1 VSEARVRA
9 YDPQGRP
16 ALVDAREFEQ
26 LRSEGWTEYGATQPP
41 SGGAPDAQA
50 EPAAPKMVL
59 SVDSKGERWFVPED
73 QVKHLKAFGARVATP
88 EDQAE
93 YALEQEGETPLTG
106 GVTALTGALLG
117 GGTAHLGLPFLS
129 RLAGDSP
136 EEREALKQRLEL
148 YKTAYPTIS
157 TIGELAGIAG
167 SLALTGGL
175 AAEAQVGARAGV
187 AGAEAATLGARALGA
202 ARYAV
207 PAAGIARL
215 GEAGAVGGRMAA
227 QALGA
232 TSRTVLG
239 RAAIKA
245 AEMGAQGA
253 VEGALYAGGEAT
265 GDALL
270 SDESIKESGEKIL
283 TAMGTGAL
291 FGLGTGALLGGS
303 GSLVASGATA
313 TARGAQRFAQQTV
326 KGAQGLARK
335 SETGIAKLRTLSPFG
350 NAATAET
357 AATREAGAAV
367 GAEANLLAAETEA
380 AIQGAAEQSGA
391 TQTAQQG
398 FDYRQ
403 AFRDAGEKI
412 STETKQYVSE
422 LKDSL
427 AAKVE
432 QAKTPAGQKAAAA
445 EFAYNQAFRGFGLQ
459 STNVQKDLHMNK
471 ITPQEMGEFIL
482 REKIIDPTATA
493 KEALRDA
500 SIPIMAERTA
510 AAQERAV
517 ARLTSIAERVET
529 EISYRQIRSAFRSAR
544 SQYTTEAAIS
554 GANMARATKVGTEP
568 QRRAIDRLERE
579 LLELTGLTQDGVRA
593 KKNAP
598 TGISFAQLLEQ
609 RKALDAKIWANKG
622 SSARDTEQKL
632 ALKAVRA
639 ELEKIETNAIAA
651 ATAESGA
658 PKAVREAAKEY
669 KNAKRQYQLGKI
681 LEEQLDE
688 AAVREN
694 KGAVFGLNDTIRS
707 SGAASVGA
715 SVGALALGP
724 VGAAAGGFA
733 AGVGGAIVSK
743 IARERGNAAA
753 AVMLYR
759 MSETGQA
766 TRIVQAVDELTRKA
780 ASGILTPRGLLG
792 AIGDTEAYK
801 GARKAAETTAK
812 TARQKAQE
820 IARDSKDTARQT
832 GRTVTSTARAARIT
846 GTEFGGGMLSEKAR
860 EGETAAQRADRFE
873 RVIREYQARP
883 DLVDKRISQS
893 VEALRTTSP
902 RLAANVEQNM
912 KTALSFLA
920 SKLPERM
927 QTDPFDP
934 TKRTALSAAEAEKFN
949 RYVAY
954 VSNPSNVLD
963 EMIRGKVTPEGAET
977 LRAIAPKVF
986 FSLQVATLEAIN
998 DQLASNKPIPYDNR
1012 LKLGLIF
1019 DIPTDASLRPGVMNF
1034 LQANTA
1040 EAVATKDA
1048 EQQAMGPGP
1057 MAKAPAR
1064 PIMTPP
1070 QMSRM
1075 DRISQS
1081 GPGRK

>member
-1 VSEARVRA
+1 MSEARIRA

-26 LRSEGWTEYGATQPP
+26 LRSEGWTEYGAAPPP

-73 QVKHLKAFGARVATP
+73 KVKHLKAFGARVATP

-106 GVTALTGALLG
+106 GITAATGALLHG
-117 GGTAHLGLPFLS
+117 GSAGFGLPFLS
-129 RLAGDSP
+129 RIAGDSP

-148 YKTAYPTIS
+148 YKTAYPTIN

-313 TARGAQRFAQQTV
+313 TARGAERLAQTTIDQ
-326 KGAQGLARK
+326 AQSLAR
-335 SETGIAKLRTLSPFG
+335 RTVEGVARIRPSPG
-350 NAATAET
+350 LLEVAQNL
-357 AATREAGAAV
+357 EASIQRARTP
-367 GAEANLLAAETEA
+367 EA
-380 AIQGAAEQSGA
+380 Q
-391 TQTAQQG
+391 
-398 FDYRQ
+398 R
-403 AFRDAGEKI
+403 
-412 STETKQYVSE
+412 
-422 LKDSL
+422 
-427 AAKVE
+427 
-432 QAKTPAGQKAAAA
+432 AAAA
-445 EFAYNQAFRGFGLQ
+445 ELAYTQAFRGFGLQ
-459 STNVQKDLHMNK
+459 STKVQKELQMNN
-471 ITPQEMGEFIL
+471 ITRQEMGEFIFG
-482 REKIIDPTATA
+482 EGIIDPGATA
-493 KEALRDA
+493 REALRDA
-500 SIPIMAERTA
+500 SLPIMEERTA
-510 AAQERAV
+510 ASLERSA
-517 ARLTSIAERVET
+517 ARIASIADQVDT
-529 EISYRQIRSAFRSAR
+529 EISYRQIRAAFRRAR
-544 SQYTTEAAIS
+544 REYLTEAVIS
-554 GANMARATKVGTEP
+554 RTNEARATKIGTEP
-568 QRRAIDRLERE
+568 QRREIDRIEQE
-579 LLELTGLTQDGVRA
+579 LLNTTGLWEDGVRA
-593 KKNAP
+593 RRGAP
-598 TGISFAQLLEQ
+598 TGISFAQFLEQ
-609 RKALDAKIWANKG
+609 RKALDVKIKANNGYTTEDNLQKIALRHVR
-622 SSARDTEQKL
+622 SA
-632 ALKAVRA
+632 
-639 ELEKIETNAIAA
+639 LEEIETSAIAA
-651 ATAESGA
+651 ATADGNTSQ
-658 PKAVREAAKEY
+658 AVRNAASEY
-669 KNAKRQYQLGKI
+669 RTAKRQYQLGKI
-681 LEEQLDE
+681 LQKQLEE
-688 AAVREN
+688 AIARAN
-694 KGAVFGLNDTIRS
+694 KGATFGLNDTIRS
-707 SGAASVGA
+707 SGAASIGA
-715 SVGALALGP
+715 GLGALVLGP
-724 VGAAAGGFA
+724 VGGAVGGFIG
-733 AGVGGAIVSK
+733 GVSGGIVSK

-753 AVMLYR
+753 AVMLNR
-759 MSETGQA
+759 MAESGQA
-766 TRIVQAVDELTRKA
+766 TQMIQAVEDRVRRA
-780 ASGILTPRGLLG
+780 AYGMLAPVRALERLG
-792 AIGDTEAYK
+792 ARSFRVRDRIGLPSFDL
-801 GARKAAETTAK
+801 G
-812 TARQKAQE
+812 
-820 IARDSKDTARQT
+820 DSVSQSVR
-832 GRTVTSTARAARIT
+832 G
-846 GTEFGGGMLSEKAR
+846 
-860 EGETAAQRADRFE
+860 TAAQFGAGVTARRLSASEPPTRRAERLE
-873 RVIREYQARP
+873 RVIREHQARP

-893 VEALRTTSP
+893 VEPLRTTSP

-949 RYVAY
+949 RYVSY

>member
-1 VSEARVRA
+1 MSEARIRA

-41 SGGAPDAQA
+41 SGGAADAQA

-129 RLAGDSP
+129 WLAGDSP

-148 YKTAYPTIS
+148 YKTAYPTIN

-215 GEAGAVGGRMAA
+215 GEAGAVGGRLAA
-227 QALGA
+227 EALGA

-335 SETGIAKLRTLSPFG
+335 SESGIAKLRTLSPFG

-367 GAEANLLAAETEA
+367 GAEANLLAAKTEA

-391 TQTAQQG
+391 AQTAEQG

-403 AFRDAGEKI
+403 AFSDFGEKI
-412 STETKQYVSE
+412 STETKQFVSE
-422 LKDSL
+422 LKDAL

-432 QAKTPAGQKAAAA
+432 QAKTLAGQKAAAA

-459 STNVQKDLHMNK
+459 STNVQKDLHMNN

-510 AAQERAV
+510 AALERAF
-517 ARLTSIAERVET
+517 ARLTSIANQVDT
-529 EISYRQIRSAFRSAR
+529 EISYRQIRSAFQRAR

-554 GANMARATKVGTEP
+554 GANTARATKVGTEA

-579 LLELTGLTQDGVRA
+579 LLELTGLTQGGVRA

-658 PKAVREAAKEY
+658 PKAVSEAANQY

-688 AAVREN
+688 AAARQN
-694 KGAVFGLNDTIRS
+694 KGAVFGLSDTIRS

-753 AVMLYR
+753 AVMLLR
-759 MSETGQA
+759 MAETGQA
-766 TRIVQAVDELTRKA
+766 TRIVQAVDDLTRKA

-812 TARQKAQE
+812 
-820 IARDSKDTARQT
+820 TARQT

-893 VEALRTTSP
+893 VEALRMTSP

-963 EMIRGKVTPEGAET
+963 EMVRGKVTPEGAET

-1019 DIPTDASLRPGVMNF
+1019 DIPTDASLRPNVMSF

-1057 MAKAPAR
+1057 MNKAPAR